1 MAGPSSGHT
10 ICISQQPDKGGISL
24 SMKHAKKSRWRFILL
39 GCLATAAALVLA
51 FGILII
57 VWMQG
62 DSWKQLDLDRLE
74 NMKQTIFIYD
84 SQDQPVAN
92 LSSQE
97 NRVLVPLSQISPYL
111 QQAFIAT
118 EDTRFYSHPG
128 IDIKRIFGALW
139 ADIKSGSL
147 AQGASTLTQQLVK
160 LTHLSN
166 EKTFTRKIQE
176 AILALQVE
184 QHYTKD
190 EILTLYLNVVYFGNG
205 AYGAEAAAQ
214 SYFGKSAADLTCAEA
229 AQLAGIVKAPSTY
242 APHINM
248 EKSLERRNLILGLMR
263 EQGIIDESLYQSAL
277 QEEPEL
283 KLSRPGQYEYG
294 YYIDAAISEA
304 MERLGMSYEELVSSG
319 YRIYTGL
326 EPWLQQACEE
336 AFADGSLFPAD
347 AADGTQ
353 VQGAMVF
360 LSSDTGLAAALM
372 GGREYTARRGFDR
385 STQALRQ
392 PGSTIKPLLCFGPA
406 IELKGYSP
414 ATPILDEPMDFNGY
428 TPRNASD
435 TYKGWITL
443 RYALSHSVNVPAVQL
458 LQQTGVSLAKS
469 YAEAAGI
476 TFDPQDDSLAL
487 ALGGFTQGVTPL
499 SLAGAYTCFADG
511 GMAHEP
517 ALIRRITD
525 SSGKV
530 VYEHTVKDK
539 RVFSEET
546 TFLIS
551 DMLTDTVKE
560 GSAQALQSTG
570 IPLACKT
577 GTVAYEKD
585 GVEGVRDIWAAAYN
599 EEYVGVCWMGFDT
612 TDPEHCLPASAS
624 GGKYPVPMLAR
635 VFAQLYP
642 QGGAPE
648 FTPPSGIVEATVDQ
662 AAIEQGQLML
672 ASAYT
677 PAASRLVD
685 YFKRGTEPTATSTYW
700 SFPAAPVITES
711 GIGEAGLPY
720 IRFLQKDPAC
730 ATYLYRSSDGG
741 HTYQKAAQFDPGH
754 EAIAWEDETAQAGQA
769 YRYYLQSVRLDT
781 GEHPFLGGKTDEISL
796 EPKPP
801 RREGDF
807 FSRFFGW

>member
-1 MAGPSSGHT
+1 
-10 ICISQQPDKGGISL
+10 
-24 SMKHAKKSRWRFILL
+24 MKHAKKSRWKSVLI
-39 GCLATAAALVLA
+39 GCLAAAAALILA
-51 FGILII
+51 CGIFIM

-92 LSSQE
+92 LASQE
-97 NRVLVPLSQISPYL
+97 NRVLVPLSKISPYL

-139 ADIKSGSL
+139 ADLKSGSL

-248 EKSLERRNLILGLMR
+248 EKSVERRNLILRLMR
-263 EQGIIDESLYQSAL
+263 EQGFIDETLYQSAL

-283 KLSRPGQYEYG
+283 KLSRPGQYDYG
-294 YYIDAAISEA
+294 YYIDAAINEA
-304 MERLGMSYEELVSSG
+304 MEKLGMSYEELVSSG

-336 AFADGSLFPAD
+336 AFADDSLFPSN

-385 STQALRQ
+385 SSQALRQ

-435 TYKGWITL
+435 TYQGWITL

-476 TFDPQDDSLAL
+476 TFDPQDNSLAL
-487 ALGGFTQGVTPL
+487 ALGGFTQGVSPI
-499 SLAGAYTCFADG
+499 SLAGAYTTFADG
-511 GMAHEP
+511 GIAHEP

-525 SSGKV
+525 STGKV
-530 VYEHTVKDK
+530 VYEHKDEQK

-546 TFLIS
+546 SFLIS
-551 DMLTDTVKE
+551 DMLTDTVEE
-560 GSAQALQSTG
+560 GSAQALKSAG

-577 GTVAYEKD
+577 GTVAYEQD

-612 TDPEHCLPASAS
+612 TDPEHCMPSSAS

-635 VFAQLYP
+635 VFAALYP
-642 QGGAPE
+642 QGGAPD
-648 FTPPSGIVEATVDQ
+648 FAPPAGVVQATVDQ
-662 AAIEQGQLML
+662 AAIEHGQLML

-685 YFKRGTEPTATSTYW
+685 YFKRGTEPTASSTYW
-700 SFPAAPVITES
+700 SFPAAPVITGS
-711 GIGEAGLPY
+711 GVNEAGRPY
-720 IRFLQKDPAC
+720 IRFLQKEPDY

-741 HTYQKAAQFDPGH
+741 QSYQKVAQFDPGH
-754 EAIAWEDETAQAGQA
+754 AAVDWEDRTAQDGQV
-769 YRYYLQSVRLDT
+769 YQYYLQSVLLDT
-781 GEHPFLGGKTDEISL
+781 GEHPFLGGKTDIITLGAE
-796 EPKPP
+796 EP
-801 RREGDF
+801 RHERDF
-807 FSRFFGW
+807 FSRFFDW

>member
-10 ICISQQPDKGGISL
+10 IRISQKLDKGGIHS
-24 SMKHAKKSRWRFILL
+24 SMKHAKTSRFKSIAIW
-39 GCLATAAALVLA
+39 CLAVMAALVLTC
-51 FGILII
+51 GILLM
-57 VWMQG
+57 VWMRG
-62 DSWKQLDLDRLE
+62 DSWKELDLDRLE

-92 LSSQE
+92 LASQE
-97 NRVLVPLSQISPYL
+97 NRVLVPLSKISPYL

-128 IDIKRIFGALW
+128 IDIKRIFGALL

-160 LTHLSN
+160 LTHLTN

-184 QHYTKD
+184 QHYSKD

-229 AQLAGIVKAPSTY
+229 AQLAGIVKAPSSY

-248 EKSLERRNLILGLMR
+248 EKSLERRNLILKLMR
-263 EQGIIDESLYQSAL
+263 DQGFIDETLYQSSI

-283 KLSRPGQYEYG
+283 KLSRPGQYDYG
-294 YYIDAAISEA
+294 YYIDAAINEA
-304 MERLGMSYEELVSSG
+304 MEKLGMSYEELVSSG

-336 AFADGSLFPAD
+336 AFADDSLFPAD
-347 AADGTQ
+347 AGDGTP

-406 IELKGYSP
+406 MELKGYSP

-443 RYALSHSVNVPAVQL
+443 RYALSHSVNIPAVQL

-476 TFDPQDDSLAL
+476 TFDPNDNSLAL
-487 ALGGFTQGVTPL
+487 ALGGFTQGVTPI
-499 SLAGAYTCFADG
+499 SLAGAYTTFADG
-511 GMAHEP
+511 GVAHEP

-525 SSGKV
+525 SAGKV
-530 VYEHTVKDK
+530 VYEHKDQQT

-546 TFLIS
+546 TFLIN
-551 DMLTDTVKE
+551 DMLTDTVEE
-560 GSAQALQSTG
+560 GSAQALQAAG
-570 IPLACKT
+570 IPLSCKT
-577 GTVAYEKD
+577 GTVAYEAD
-585 GVEGVRDIWAAAYN
+585 GVEGVRDIWAVAYN
-599 EEYVGVCWMGFDT
+599 EQYVGVCWMGFDT
-612 TDPEHCLPASAS
+612 TDPDHCMAASAS

-635 VFAQLYP
+635 IFSALYP
-642 QGGAPE
+642 QGDAPE
-648 FTPPSGIVEATVDQ
+648 FTPPSGVVQVAVDQ
-662 AAIEQGQLML
+662 AAIENGQLML

-677 PAASRLVD
+677 PATSRLVD
-685 YFKRGTEPTATSTYW
+685 YFKRGTEPTAASTYW
-700 SFPAAPVITES
+700 DFPAAPILTGS
-711 GIGEAGLPY
+711 GTDENNRPY
-720 IRFLQKDPAC
+720 ISFLQKDPSY
-730 ATYLYRSSDGG
+730 ATYLYRSDDEGR
-741 HTYQKAAQFDPGH
+741 TYQKVAQFDPGH
-754 EAIAWEDETAQAGQA
+754 GAVTWVDQTAQEGQV

-781 GEHPFLGGKTDEISL
+781 GENPFLGGKTDVITLGESQ
-796 EPKPP
+796 P
-801 RREGDF
+801 RRGRDF
-807 FSRFFGW
+807 FSHFFGW